1 LLPYVNQGRLAPE
14 FFGDAVVACAPAAF
28 TRGAKAMAVSPDL
41 TQSPN
46 ELQANK
52 ALSIAVALMAI
63 SVFINYIDRGSLS
76 IAAPALKEELRLSP
90 SQIGVLLASFFVTYA
105 AFQILSGWL
114 VDRFNVNWVLAAGF
128 FVWSAATA
136 ATSIA
141 HSFAMLLT
149 LRLLL
154 GIGESVAFPSYS
166 KILAK
171 HCPEILRGRAN
182 ALVASGIA
190 SGPAFGIFFGAMLMA
205 RYGWRP
211 FFFGLGLLSLLWLV
225 PWIKWMPAG
234 PGLPVS
240 STARSPGIADILEQR
255 SAWGTFFGLFAYNY
269 LSYFLLTWMPSYLV
283 HERHFSMQKMG
294 SIGGAAYL
302 ILAVSAL
309 ISGSV
314 SDFWIAQ
321 GGTPTR
327 VRKTFTSLGLALSS
341 VFCFAVVAF
350 AYDERLA
357 TLFLF
362 LTCAAAGLCTSN
374 LWAIT
379 QTLAGPLAA
388 GKWTG
393 LQNFVGNFAG
403 IISPALTGFVVQRT
417 GHYFWAFAAT
427 AGVLLGG
434 AMSWAFIVGRV
445 EPVQWEPQTEI
456 AADSPAR

>member
-1 LLPYVNQGRLAPE
+1 MLASPATSRHEPQERDLSRTLSPVVVLL
-14 FFGDAVVACAPAAF
+14 
-28 TRGAKAMAVSPDL
+28 
-41 TQSPN
+41 
-46 ELQANK
+46 
-52 ALSIAVALMAI
+52 AI

-76 IAAPALKEELRLSP
+76 IAAPSLKDELRLSP
-90 SQIGVLLASFFVTYA
+90 SQLGILLSSFFWTYA
-105 AFQILSGWL
+105 GFQILSGWL

-136 ATSIA
+136 ATSLA
-141 HSFAMLLT
+141 HSFMMLLA
-149 LRLLL
+149 LRLVL
-154 GIGESVAFPSYS
+154 GAGESVAFPSYS

-182 ALVASGIA
+182 ALISSGIA

-211 FFFGLGLLSLLWLV
+211 FFVGLGFLSLLWLF
-225 PWIKWMPAG
+225 PWTKWMPAG
-234 PGLPVS
+234 PGLAVP
-240 STARSPGIADILEQR
+240 STACAPGIAEILKHR
-255 SAWGTFFGLFAYNY
+255 SAWGTFAGLFAYNY
-269 LSYFLLTWMPSYLV
+269 LSYFLLTWLPTYLV

-294 SIGGAAYL
+294 GIGGAAYL
-302 ILAVSAL
+302 ILALSAL
-309 ISGSV
+309 ICGWI
-314 SDFWIAQ
+314 SDFWIAR

-327 VRKTFTSLGLALSS
+327 VRKTFTALGLALGSI
-341 VFCFAVVAF
+341 FCFAVAVFAF
-350 AYDERLA
+350 DSRLA

-403 IISPALTGFVVQRT
+403 IVSPALTGFVVERT
-417 GHYFWAFAAT
+417 GHFFWAFAVT

-434 AMSWAFIVGRV
+434 AISWAFVVGPVKPV
-445 EPVQWEPQTEI
+445 EWESQS
-456 AADSPAR
+456 AATPASSAG

>member
-1 LLPYVNQGRLAPE
+1 
-14 FFGDAVVACAPAAF
+14 
-28 TRGAKAMAVSPDL
+28 MAVSPGL
-41 TQSPN
+41 TKSSN
-46 ELQANK
+46 ELPANS
-52 ALSIAVALMAI
+52 ALSIAVALLAI

-76 IAAPALKEELRLSP
+76 IAAPSLKDELGLSP
-90 SQIGVLLASFFVTYA
+90 SQLGILLSSFFWTYA
-105 AFQILSGWL
+105 GFQILSGWL

-128 FVWSAATA
+128 FVWSSATA

-141 HSFAMLLT
+141 HSFGMLLA

-154 GIGESVAFPSYS
+154 GMGESVAFPSYS

-211 FFFGLGLLSLLWLV
+211 FFIGLGLLSLLWLI
-225 PWIKWMPAG
+225 PWTKWMPTG
-234 PGLPVS
+234 PGLAVS
-240 STARSPGIADILEQR
+240 ATAAAPSIVEILEQR

-269 LSYFLLTWMPSYLV
+269 LSYFLLTWLPSYLV

-294 SIGGAAYL
+294 GIGGAAYL
-302 ILAVSAL
+302 ILAASAL

-314 SDFWIAQ
+314 SDLWIER

-350 AYDERLA
+350 AFDERLA

-362 LTCAAAGLCTSN
+362 LTCAGAGLCTSN

-379 QTLAGPLAA
+379 QTLAGPQAA

-417 GHYFWAFAAT
+417 GHYFWAFAVT

-434 AMSWAFIVGRV
+434 AMSWAFVVGPV
-445 EPVQWEPQTEI
+445 KPVQWDPQR
-456 AADSPAR
+456 AAGADASDS

>member
-1 LLPYVNQGRLAPE
+1 MAALPP
-14 FFGDAVVACAPAAF
+14 PS
-28 TRGAKAMAVSPDL
+28 K
-41 TQSPN
+41 SPN
-46 ELQANK
+46 AFEPSRAI
-52 ALSIAVALMAI
+52 AIAVALLAI

-76 IAAPALKEELRLSP
+76 IAAPALKDELGLSP
-90 SQIGVLLASFFVTYA
+90 SQLGILLSSFFWTYA
-105 AFQILSGWL
+105 GFQILSGWM

-128 FVWSAATA
+128 LVWSAATA
-136 ATSIA
+136 ATSLA
-141 HSFAMLLT
+141 HSFTVLLV

-154 GIGESVAFPSYS
+154 GAGESVAFPSYS
-166 KILAK
+166 KVLAK

-182 ALVASGIA
+182 ALISSGIA

-211 FFFGLGLLSLLWLV
+211 VFLGLGLLSLLWLIPWMKWV
-225 PWIKWMPAG
+225 PVG
-234 PGLPVS
+234 PGLSVS
-240 STARSPGIADILEQR
+240 PSARAPSIVEILKQR

-294 SIGGAAYL
+294 KIGGAAYL

-309 ISGSV
+309 ISGWI
-314 SDFWIAQ
+314 SDFWIAC

-327 VRKTFTSLGLALSS
+327 VRKTFTALGLGLSS
-341 VFCFAVVAF
+341 IFCFAVVAF
-350 AYDERLA
+350 AFDSRLA

-393 LQNFVGNFAG
+393 VQNFVGNFAG
-403 IISPALTGFVVQRT
+403 IAPAVTGFVVGRT
-417 GHYFWAFAAT
+417 GHFFWAFTVA

-434 AMSWAFIVGRV
+434 AMSWAFAVGRV
-445 EPVQWEPQTEI
+445 EPVQWESPQPFASASNATH
-456 AADSPAR
+456 

>member
-1 LLPYVNQGRLAPE
+1 MAALPHPS
-14 FFGDAVVACAPAAF
+14 
-28 TRGAKAMAVSPDL
+28 K
-41 TQSPN
+41 SPN
-46 ELQANK
+46 EFAPSR
-52 ALSIAVALMAI
+52 AVAIAVALLAI

-76 IAAPALKEELRLSP
+76 IAAPALKDELGLSP
-90 SQIGVLLASFFVTYA
+90 SQLGILLSSFFWTYA
-105 AFQILSGWL
+105 GFQVLSGWM

-128 FVWSAATA
+128 LVWSAATA
-136 ATSIA
+136 ATSLA
-141 HSFAMLLT
+141 HSFTVLLI

-154 GIGESVAFPSYS
+154 GAGESVAFPSYS

-182 ALVASGIA
+182 ALISSGIA

-205 RYGWRP
+205 RHGWRP
-211 FFFGLGLLSLLWLV
+211 VFLGLGLLSLLWLI
-225 PWIKWMPAG
+225 PWMKWMPAG

-240 STARSPGIADILEQR
+240 RSSRAPSIVEILKQR

-294 SIGGAAYL
+294 KIGGAAYL

-309 ISGSV
+309 ISGWI
-314 SDFWIAQ
+314 SDFWIAR

-327 VRKTFTSLGLALSS
+327 VRKTFTALGLALGS
-341 VFCFAVVAF
+341 VFCFAIVAF
-350 AYDERLA
+350 AFNSLLA

-393 LQNFVGNFAG
+393 VQNFVGNFAG
-403 IISPALTGFVVQRT
+403 IAPALTGFVVGRT
-417 GHYFWAFAAT
+417 GHFFWAFTVA

-434 AMSWAFIVGRV
+434 AMSWAFLVGRV
-445 EPVQWEPQTEI
+445 EPVQWESPQSSASASNTTE
-456 AADSPAR
+456 